1 MNSYINKFNYDSSKC
16 SNIFEAVCLAF
27 YWTEGSKYPKMVEVT
42 NTDYKMLKMFSLFLL
57 KVCNIEPLKI
67 KGRLQIHEGNSIE
80 EAKKFWSKHCNI
92 NEKDIIISIRKI
104 AINSK
109 KNIHPY
115 GIFSVRYNSVGLKKL
130 LDSKLLELKNLNFN
144 V

>member
-1 MNSYINKFNYDSSKC
+1 MNSYINKYNYDASKC
-16 SNIFEAVCLAF
+16 SNIFEAVCLTF

-42 NTDYKMLKMFSLFLL
+42 NTDYKMLEMFSLFLL
-57 KVCNIEPLKI
+57 NVCNVEPSKL

-80 EAKKFWSKHCNI
+80 KAKKFWSLHCNV
-92 NEKDIIISIRKI
+92 NEKDIIISVRK
-104 AINSK
+104 AATSPK

-115 GIFSVRYNSVGLKKL
+115 GIFSVRYNSVGLKSF
-130 LDSKLLELKNLNFN
+130 LDSKLAELKNLSFN